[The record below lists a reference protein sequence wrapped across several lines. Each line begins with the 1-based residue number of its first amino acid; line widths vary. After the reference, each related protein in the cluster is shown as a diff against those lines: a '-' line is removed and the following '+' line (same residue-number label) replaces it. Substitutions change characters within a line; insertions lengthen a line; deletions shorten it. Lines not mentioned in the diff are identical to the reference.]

1 MEIVYFFIN
10 FYEDTVIF
18 IDNKLVSYIK
28 RLKFLIL
35 FSQYFNNSKCNMT
48 PIVLKLRSR
57 WVHCVLAALLYTF
70 AVTAD
75 VVVKAVVDDA
85 GHDANHPIIWIEHK
99 CAGHFGKATQT
110 PVQPHVTI
118 AAALTLTVHFF
129 MPSEPALAGSDLP
142 AREALAPIDPLSSL
156 RC

>member
-1 MEIVYFFIN
+1 MVF
-10 FYEDTVIF
+10 
-18 IDNKLVSYIK
+18 
-28 RLKFLIL
+28 
-35 FSQYFNNSKCNMT
+35 
-48 PIVLKLRSR
+48 IVLRLHSK

-75 VVVKAVVDDA
+75 VVVKAVVDGA

-118 AAALTLTVHFF
+118 AAALTLTIHFF
-129 MPSEPALAGSDLP
+129 IPSEPTQAVRNLTT
-142 AREALAPIDPLSSL
+142 REAVAPIGPLFSL

>member
-1 MEIVYFFIN
+1 MVSIVP
-10 FYEDTVIF
+10 
-18 IDNKLVSYIK
+18 
-28 RLKFLIL
+28 
-35 FSQYFNNSKCNMT
+35 Q
-48 PIVLKLRSR
+48 LRSR
-57 WVHCVLAALLYTF
+57 WVRCALAALLYTF

-118 AAALTLTVHFF
+118 AAALTQTIHFF
-129 MPSEPALAGSDLP
+129 IPAEPALVASNFP
-142 AREALAPIDPLSSL
+142 TREAFAPIDTLSSL